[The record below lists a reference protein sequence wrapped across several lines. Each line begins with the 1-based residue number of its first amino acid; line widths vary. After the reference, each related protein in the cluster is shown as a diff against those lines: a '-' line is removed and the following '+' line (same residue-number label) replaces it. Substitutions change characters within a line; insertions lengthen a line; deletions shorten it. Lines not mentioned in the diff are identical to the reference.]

1 MKERHKGGRIVTTNQ
16 KIRYIAN
23 HYGYESQSR
32 QCIEELAELIQAINK
47 FDRAKENL
55 IKTGKARE
63 LVEAE
68 RNIVEE
74 IADVAIMIAQLQEL
88 LGIDDERVMGIV
100 DMKLDREIMRIRE
113 AR

>member
-1 MKERHKGGRIVTTNQ
+1 VTTNH
-16 KIRYIAN
+16 KIRHIAN

-32 QCIEELAELIQAINK
+32 QCIEELAELTQAINK
-47 FDRAKENL
+47 FWRAKENL

-74 IADVAIMIAQLQEL
+74 IADVSIMIAQLQDL

-100 DMKLDREIMRIRE
+100 DMKLDREIMRIKE
-113 AR
+113 AI

>member
-1 MKERHKGGRIVTTNQ
+1 VTTNQ

-68 RNIVEE
+68 KNIAEE

-113 AR
+113 AI

>member
-1 MKERHKGGRIVTTNQ
+1 MTTNQ

-47 FDRAKENL
+47 FDRAGKKLAE
-55 IKTGKARE
+55 TGNDQALHE
-63 LVEAE
+63 MLESV
-68 RNIVEE
+68 NHVSEE
-74 IADVAIMIAQLQEL
+74 IADVAITVAQLQEL
-88 LGIDDERVMGIV
+88 MGIEDERVLGIV

-113 AR
+113 AM